1 MRKFVQL
8 PMDSY
13 CTGYPATTCP
23 GSGRMWT
30 SRKPDERFIKSIWQQ
45 RNPKPYC
52 QTRHLPCANK
62 GAVEPSISMGTIQPY
77 TRCQS
82 AEGYRK
88 LEVHGCPEG
97 NENGNVARSGPNRI
111 NLTEDD
117 VREPS
122 QPERAASPGH
132 FNDGRRQCH
141 RRL

>member
-8 PMDSY
+8 PMDSH
-13 CTGYPATTCP
+13 CAGYPVITCP
-23 GSGRMWT
+23 GSRRMWT

-62 GAVEPSISMGTIQPY
+62 GAVEPSISVGTIQPY

-88 LEVHGCPEG
+88 LEVHGCPKG
-97 NENGNVARSGPNRI
+97 NENGNVARSGSTQRWMMPGNLASQSQRLALGHPTVDNQPN
-111 NLTEDD
+111 
-117 VREPS
+117 
-122 QPERAASPGH
+122 G
-132 FNDGRRQCH
+132 G
-141 RRL
+141 